1 MFEKLKQKWGVNGFN
16 LTLILITFAIGG
28 SICGRLARYLLG
40 FFNIEAWSL
49 SFILLYVLLM
59 TLLWPIS
66 VISVS
71 ILTGQFRFFKNYLA
85 KIARRIFKM

>member
-1 MFEKLKQKWGVNGFN
+1 MFDKLKQKWGVNGFN

-40 FFNIEAWSL
+40 FLNLEAWSL
-49 SFILLYVLLM
+49 SFIFLYILLM

-71 ILTGQFRFFKNYLA
+71 ILTGQFRFFKNYLT
-85 KIARRIFKM
+85 KIAKRIFKI